1 MLNKEK
7 LQSCSTSV
15 EEGIKSEYD
24 KEMAVAMRSLLLPQL
39 SASCL
44 LLSFLKKN
52 IADSAQLSDF
62 SFLKHHANRLSQ
74 SASLTY
80 AADLSTTNIHG

>member
-15 EEGIKSEYD
+15 EEGIKRVS
-24 KEMAVAMRSLLLPQL
+24 MTRRWQWLCAPCSSL
-39 SASCL
+39 SCL
-44 LLSFLKKN
+44 LVVSSFLFLKKN

-62 SFLKHHANRLSQ
+62 SFLKHHANRLLNQ
-74 SASLTY
+74 
-80 AADLSTTNIHG
+80 HH